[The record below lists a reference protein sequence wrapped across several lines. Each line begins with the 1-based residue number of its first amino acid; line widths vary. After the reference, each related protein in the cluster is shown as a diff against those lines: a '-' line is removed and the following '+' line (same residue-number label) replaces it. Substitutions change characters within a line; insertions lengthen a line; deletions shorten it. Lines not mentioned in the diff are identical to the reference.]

1 MANDSNIIIKIT
13 SEADLTDAQ
22 LQLKDLQDESK
33 RLQKE
38 MQDLSRIEKEDADS
52 IKQLNLSVEN
62 QNKALKQNE
71 QYYRDLKKA
80 KQEEINA
87 NEKSIQSLK
96 KSVSSYNALD
106 GATNKTMMR
115 IRELREA
122 LMAMEMAGDTSS
134 QAFIDMSVE
143 AAKLQDQMGDTSAQ
157 IRILASDT
165 KEIDAMIDVA
175 GGLTGVFTTATSA
188 VALFT
193 DENEALQKAFLKVQA
208 AMSVLNGI
216 QQVANTLN
224 KDSAANVVLR
234 TTLTKL
240 FSKAKKEETVAE
252 TTNTTATVAN
262 TAATNAGTAAT
273 TAATTA
279 TKGFAKALMQNPVML
294 VVAALAL
301 LVGGLMAAYEW
312 FKEGAKE
319 AREYEKALKA
329 LETSNA
335 KLAIAMSGIE
345 KERTDALNAITKA
358 EREYEKEANKTNAS
372 EEARLKKSIEFA
384 KEREKATIDS
394 LNKELKA
401 TQDNAEGKYNARL
414 TAEKR
419 LIKEFGSLEK
429 ALSAR
434 NLTEEQQ
441 GMLDGYKA
449 AVQDVN
455 DLLQRQSNLY
465 KELATADQERLQLE
479 EDLKNKI
486 IERKKEERDMRISLM
501 KEGSKKEIAEVNARY
516 DDEEKAIIQKYGRNT
531 TLLKGLET
539 QRQEEINAI
548 RDKYTDEFLQLEDE
562 YKVLIAEISQ
572 MENPF
577 DRSMDIASVRAK
589 ATAEINAIQREIEKL
604 EAEGGENSVEKIRN
618 LNAQIK
624 KIETQTANDVK
635 QIEQDEFESTKN
647 IQNLELQA
655 QINKNERALDSEK
668 MTANERK
675 RLIQETGNMQL
686 QQIQNEMDA
695 NQRAYDQG
703 LIDEE
708 TYLKRKTDLE
718 KEYADQQVENDR
730 RLQEE
735 KQKATAQNLAYAQMA
750 LQTLGQISDEIF
762 GAIQDKISAEME
774 ALDEMYTTDAEE
786 AKENAKKKYISEKE
800 LEDKKKAL
808 KIKEAKWQKAQA
820 VMNATLNAAMAIIS
834 SLAQSPVAIGPVPNP
849 IGIASLALATTLGA
863 VQIATALATPLPQY
877 AKGRK
882 GGKGEYALVGERG
895 PEVMYIPQGAS
906 IIPNNKLERPDTWGD
921 YGVPKANLPQLN
933 TISPEQLALTMVG
946 FGAIDYNRLGKA
958 VADNI
963 HIPAQNAVSV
973 NIDRSGISV
982 TKQGETHT
990 YLNKKYSGQWN

>member
-13 SEADLTDAQ
+13 SETDLADAQ
-22 LQLKDLQDESK
+22 LQIKDLQEESK

-38 MQDLSRIEKEDADS
+38 MQELARIEKEDADS
-52 IKQLNLSVEN
+52 IKQLNLSVEK

-80 KQEEINA
+80 KQEEVNA
-87 NEKSIQSLK
+87 NERSIQSLK
-96 KSVSSYNALD
+96 KSVSSYNAMNTSGKQLM
-106 GATNKTMMR
+106 TR
-115 IRELREA
+115 IRELRNSLSE
-122 LMAMEMAGDTSS
+122 MEMAGDTSS
-134 QAFIDMSVE
+134 QAFIEMSVE
-143 AAKLQDQMGDTSAQ
+143 AAKLQDQMGDTARQVS
-157 IRILASDT
+157 ILASDT
-165 KEIDAMIDVA
+165 KNLDAMVDIA
-175 GGLTGVFTTATSA
+175 SGLTGVFSATTSA
-188 VALFT
+188 VALLT
-193 DENEALQKAFLKVQA
+193 DENEALQKAFFKVQA

-262 TAATNAGTAAT
+262 TAVTNAGTAAT
-273 TAATTA
+273 KAATTA
-279 TKGFAKALMQNPVML
+279 TKGFTKALLQNPVML

-301 LVGGLMAAYEW
+301 LVGGLMAAFEW
-312 FKEGAKE
+312 FKAGAKE

-329 LETSNA
+329 LEAAAT
-335 KLAIAMSGIE
+335 KQAIEMSKIN
-345 KERTDALNAITKA
+345 KERVDSLNELKKA
-358 EREYEKEANKTNAS
+358 EHEYEKEANKNNAS
-372 EEARLKKSIEFA
+372 EKERLQKSIEFA
-384 KEREKATIDS
+384 KQREDIMIKS
-394 LNKELKA
+394 LKA
-401 TQDNAEGKYNARL
+401 EKKALQDSFDELTDAKIKAEALFNKVR
-414 TAEKR
+414 
-419 LIKEFGSLEK
+419 SLENYIK
-429 ALSAR
+429 LKDATLEYNES
-434 NLTEEQQ
+434 
-441 GMLDGYKA
+441 
-449 AVQDVN
+449 
-455 DLLQRQSNLY
+455 LQRQGEITA
-465 KELATADQERLQLE
+465 ELAVIDQERLRLE
-479 EDLKNKI
+479 EELKNKL
-486 IERKKEERDMRISLM
+486 IEQKREERDMRISLM

-516 DDEEKAIIQKYGRNT
+516 DDEKKAIIQKYGRNT
-531 TLLKGLET
+531 TLLKGLAT

-548 RDKYTDEFLQLEDE
+548 HDKYADEFLQLEDE
-562 YKVLIAEISQ
+562 YKVLIAEILQ

-577 DRSMDIASVRAK
+577 DRSLDVASVRAK

-604 EAEGGENSVEKIRN
+604 EAKGGENSVEKIRN
-618 LNAQIK
+618 LNAEIK
-624 KIETQTANDVK
+624 KIETQTANEVK
-635 QIEQDEFESTKN
+635 QIEQDKYESAKN

-668 MTANERK
+668 MTTNERK
-675 RLIQETGNMQL
+675 RLLQETGNMQL
-686 QQIQNEMDA
+686 QQIQNEMDV
-695 NQRAYDQG
+695 NKRAYDQG
-703 LIDEE
+703 LIDKE
-708 TYLKRKTDLE
+708 TYLKRKIDLD
-718 KEYADQQVENDR
+718 KQYADTNAQI
-730 RLQEE
+730 QEE
-735 KQKATAQNLAYAQMA
+735 IKEEEKRTTQEKIQYAQMA
-750 LQTLGQISDEIF
+750 LQELGQLADAIF

-774 ALDEMYTTDAEE
+774 ALDKMYTTDAEE
-786 AKENAKKKYISEKE
+786 AKENSKKKYISEKE
-800 LEDKKKAL
+800 LEDKKLAL
-808 KIKEAKWQKAQA
+808 KRKQAAIDKASAIFSIGLNTAMGIMSIWADPTA
-820 VMNATLNAAMAIIS
+820 VWAMKVALTAMVAAT
-834 SLAQSPVAIGPVPNP
+834 
-849 IGIASLALATTLGA
+849 GA
-863 VQIATALATPLPQY
+863 VQLATAAAKPLPQY

-882 GGKGEYALVGERG
+882 GGAGEYALVGERG

>member
-52 IKQLNLSVEN
+52 IKQLNLSVES

-80 KQEEINA
+80 KQEEVNA

-96 KSVSSYNALD
+96 KSVSSYNAVNNSGKQLM
-106 GATNKTMMR
+106 TR
-115 IRELREA
+115 IREIRNA
-122 LMAMEMAGDTSS
+122 LSEMEMAGDTSS

-279 TKGFAKALMQNPVML
+279 TKGFTKALLSNPIML

-312 FKEGAKE
+312 FKDGAKE
-319 AREYEKALKA
+319 AREYEKALKD
-329 LETSNA
+329 LEKAQT
-335 KLAIAMSGIE
+335 KQAIEMSKIN
-345 KERTDALNAITKA
+345 KERANSLNALKKA
-358 EREYEKEANKTNAS
+358 EHEYEQEANKNNAS
-372 EEARLKKSIEFA
+372 EKERLKKSIEFA
-384 KEREKATIDS
+384 KQREDIMIKSLKAEQKALQDSFDELTETKKKAEAQYNAVGSIENYIKMKDATI
-394 LNKELKA
+394 E
-401 TQDNAEGKYNARL
+401 YN
-414 TAEKR
+414 E
-419 LIKEFGSLEK
+419 S
-429 ALSAR
+429 
-434 NLTEEQQ
+434 
-441 GMLDGYKA
+441 
-449 AVQDVN
+449 
-455 DLLQRQSNLY
+455 LQRQNEIIS
-465 KELATADQERLQLE
+465 ELATIDQERLQLE

-486 IERKKEERDMRISLM
+486 IERKKEERDMKIALM
-501 KEGSKKEIAEVNARY
+501 KDGSKKEIAEVNARY
-516 DDEEKAIIQKYGRNT
+516 DDERKTIIQKYGKNT

-539 QRQEEINAI
+539 QRQEELKNI
-548 RDKYTDEFLQLEDE
+548 RDKYSNEFLRLEDE
-562 YKVLIAEISQ
+562 YNVLISEIASA
-572 MENPF
+572 ENPF
-577 DRSMDIASVRAK
+577 NKTLDIVEVKAK
-589 ATAEINAIQREIEKL
+589 ATAAINDIKRQIEDL
-604 EAEGGENSVEKIRN
+604 QANGGENSVEMIRN
-618 LNAQIK
+618 LNAEIK
-624 KIETQTANDVK
+624 RIETETNQTVK
-635 QIEQDEFESTKN
+635 GLEQDAFAEKKN
-647 IQNLELQA
+647 IANLELQ
-655 QINKNERALDSEK
+655 QEINKNNNILQ
-668 MTANERK
+668 NERMK
-675 RLIQETGNMQL
+675 HSERKNLIQETSNMEL
-686 QQIQNEMDA
+686 QQINNEMSV
-695 NQRAYDQG
+695 NENAYQQG
-703 LIDEE
+703 LISYE
-708 TYLKRKTDLE
+708 TYLQKK
-718 KEYADQQVENDR
+718 VE
-730 RLQEE
+730 LEE
-735 KQKATAQNLAYAQMA
+735 KYNNEIAETNKELEAEEQRVIQEKLQYAQMA
-750 LQTLGQISDEIF
+750 LQTLGQIADEIF
-762 GAIQDKISAEME
+762 GAIQDKISREME

-786 AKENAKKKYISEKE
+786 AKNNANKKYISEKE
-800 LEDKKKAL
+800 LENKKLELKRKAAAA
-808 KIKEAKWQKAQA
+808 EKAQA
-820 VMNATLNAAMAIIS
+820 IFSIGLNTAMAIMN
-834 SLAQSPVAIGPVPNP
+834 A
-849 IGIASLALATTLGA
+849 ATTKPFVPLGA
-863 VQIATALATPLPQY
+863 AMVALVSALGATQLAVALSKPLPQY

-906 IIPNNKLERPDTWGD
+906 IIPNNKLESPDTWGD
-921 YGVPKANLPQLN
+921 YGIPKANIPQMN
-933 TISPEQLALTMVG
+933 TISTEQLAMTMMLG
-946 FGAIDYNRLGKA
+946 MNAIDYNRLGKA

-963 HIPAQNAVSV
+963 KIPQQNAVSV

-982 TKQGETHT
+982 TNKGETHT
-990 YLNKKYSGQWN
+990 YLNKKYSAQWN

>member
-1 MANDSNIIIKIT
+1 MANDNNIIIKIT

-22 LQLKDLQDESK
+22 LQMKDLQDETRQLK
-33 RLQKE
+33 KE
-38 MQDLSRIEKEDADS
+38 LDVLSYTEQATIRS
-52 IKQLNLSVEN
+52 IKEEGLSQEEEARKIAERTKKVHD
-62 QNKALKQNE
+62 Q
-71 QYYRDLKKA
+71 RKA
-80 KQEEINA
+80 KLEEINA

-96 KSVSSYNALD
+96 KSISSYNALN

-115 IRELREA
+115 IRVLREA
-122 LMAMEMAGDTSS
+122 LMEMEMAGDTSS

-143 AAKLQDQMGDTSAQ
+143 AAKLQDQLGDTSAQ

-273 TAATTA
+273 
-279 TKGFAKALMQNPVML
+279 KGFTKALMKNPVML

-329 LETSNA
+329 LEKAQTQQ
-335 KLAIAMSGIE
+335 AIEMSKIN
-345 KERTDALNAITKA
+345 KERADALNDLKEA
-358 EREYEKEANKTNAS
+358 EHEYEKEANKNNDS
-372 EEARLKKSIEFA
+372 EEKRLKKSIEFA
-384 KEREKATIDS
+384 KQREDIMIQS
-394 LNKELKA
+394 LKA
-401 TQDNAEGKYNARL
+401 EKKALQDSFDELTDAKIKAEALYN
-414 TAEKR
+414 KDS
-419 LIKEFGSLEK
+419 SLENYVK
-429 ALSAR
+429 MKDATLEYNES
-434 NLTEEQQ
+434 
-441 GMLDGYKA
+441 
-449 AVQDVN
+449 
-455 DLLQRQSNLY
+455 LQRQGEITA
-465 KELATADQERLQLE
+465 ELATIDQERLQLE

-548 RDKYTDEFLQLEDE
+548 RDKYTDESLQLEDE

-577 DRSMDIASVRAK
+577 DMSMDIASVRAK

-604 EAEGGENSVEKIRN
+604 EAKGGENSVEKIRN

-624 KIETQTANDVK
+624 KIEAQTANDVK

-675 RLIQETGNMQL
+675 RLIQETGDMQI
-686 QQIQNEMDA
+686 QQIKNEMSV
-695 NQRAYDQG
+695 NENAYQQG
-703 LIDEE
+703 LIDYEA
-708 TYLKRKTDLE
+708 YLKRKIDLD
-718 KEYADQQVENDR
+718 KQYADTNAQI
-730 RLQEE
+730 QEGIKEADTLSTQE
-735 KQKATAQNLAYAQMA
+735 KLNIAILA
-750 LQTLGQISDEIF
+750 LDTLKQIGEEVF

-786 AKENAKKKYISEKE
+786 AKENSKKKYISEKE
-800 LEDKKKAL
+800 LEDKKNVLKRKAAAA
-808 KIKEAKWQKAQA
+808 EKASA
-820 VMNATLNAAMAIIS
+820 IFSIGLNTAMAIMNIW
-834 SLAQSPVAIGPVPNP
+834 ATVPKADF
-849 IGIASLALATTLGA
+849 GAMTYAMIAAASALGA
-863 VQIATALATPLPQY
+863 VQLAVAAAKPLPQY

-882 GGKGEYALVGERG
+882 GGAGEYALVGERG